1 MTYRRTLELRI
12 ATVIAMNLWVFDLDS
27 DDGSTCHHNSSPLNL
42 PYLLFEQFTP
52 HFADHRTC
60 DAQSYLED
68 ATERSSWDEY
78 DRSYMTSWLECT
90 RQDPQDSL
98 TNHRCD
104 HTYQDFANL
113 IASGNVHACNAGVP
127 PQLLQ
132 PLTTPPTSTHDHVP
146 SIKARAR
153 ACIDGSRGCYIT
165 TTTGEHVEPQEDRIR
180 HRPRQLTCKEPN
192 QHDSHVSH
200 RPRSPPT
207 ETQCRLRGTRPA
219 PPGTAACQV
228 DEFPP
233 DVTPAIPGRR
243 WLSLIHI

>member
-1 MTYRRTLELRI
+1 MRESIIDHVGDNPYHGRVRHQALSIQEAIMTYRRTLELRI
-12 ATVIAMNLWVFDLDS
+12 ATLIAMNLWVFDLDS

-113 IASGNVHACNAGVP
+113 IASGNAHACNAGP
-127 PQLLQ
+127 PPAIAAALNDA
-132 PLTTPPTSTHDHVP
+132 SNEY
-146 SIKARAR
+146 A
-153 ACIDGSRGCYIT
+153 
-165 TTTGEHVEPQEDRIR
+165 
-180 HRPRQLTCKEPN
+180 RPRPIHQ
-192 QHDSHVSH
+192 S
-200 RPRSPPT
+200 
-207 ETQCRLRGTRPA
+207 TRP
-219 PPGTAACQV
+219 GM
-228 DEFPP
+228 
-233 DVTPAIPGRR
+233 
-243 WLSLIHI
+243 H